1 MEDHDRTKKQPVS
14 LRLPI
19 DIYEWINAKALAD
32 DRTHTY
38 GNSKTIKKDKDD
50 EKNLTKPNIK

>member
-1 MEDHDRTKKQPVS
+1 MTEQKKQPVS

-38 GNSKTIKKDKDD
+38 VIVKLLRKIKDD
-50 EKNLTKPNIK
+50 EKNLTKPDIE